1 MTNIAFI
8 TLVILVMAFPGYV
21 LRASYYAG
29 TFTRTVLPKSWTD
42 DIARAVLYSLPL
54 HLVAMTVF
62 EVLQHQGMIHTTL
75 NFEMAYRVLVGQ
87 YDQDLPTITR
97 SLYANKLYLGIYYT
111 SVLSG
116 AFGLGHLF
124 RLIVWRGKWDVK
136 LPWLLRYR
144 NEWLYTL
151 LGRDVP
157 IPPEYKGAK
166 VYVRIEALTK
176 IPMDDKGKGRL
187 YRGFVEAFTTEDSG
201 ALRDILITDAER
213 GKFRTVLGRV
223 NEQTFYWKS
232 VSPGDLMILKSS
244 EMLNLNIT
252 YLIDVPHS
260 PAEGPAASLPQ
271 TTDRVQSKSS
281 LSG

>member
-54 HLVAMTVF
+54 HVAALTVF
-62 EVLQHQGMIHTTL
+62 EILQHWGIIHTTL
-75 NFEMAYRVLVGQ
+75 NFEIAYRVLVGQ
-87 YDQDLPTITR
+87 YEQDLPMITK
-97 SLYANKLYLGIYYT
+97 SLYANKLYLGVYYV
-111 SVLSG
+111 SVLTG
-116 AFGLGHLF
+116 TFALGHLF

-166 VYVRIEALTK
+166 VYVRIEALTR
-176 IPMDDKGKGRL
+176 IPMEEQGKGRL

-213 GKFRTVLGRV
+213 GKFTKILGRL
-223 NEQTFYWKS
+223 NEQAFYWKP
-232 VSPGDLMILKSS
+232 VSPGDLMILKYS

-252 YLIDVPHS
+252 YLIDVPAS
-260 PAEGPAASLPQ
+260 PAEAPAASPPQ
-271 TTDRVQSKSS
+271 ITDREPSKSS
-281 LSG
+281 PSA

>member
-54 HLVAMTVF
+54 HVVAMAVF
-62 EVLQHQGMIHTTL
+62 EILEHWRIIHTTL
-75 NFEMAYRVLVGQ
+75 NFEIAYRVLVGQ
-87 YDQDLPTITR
+87 YDQDLPMITR
-97 SLYANKLYLGIYYT
+97 DLYANKLYLGMYYV
-111 SVLSG
+111 SVLAG
-116 AFGLGHLF
+116 AFALGHLF
-124 RLIVWRGKWDVK
+124 RLIVWGGKWDVK

-157 IPPEYKGAK
+157 IPPKYKGGK

-176 IPMDDKGKGRL
+176 IPMEEKGKGRL

-201 ALRDILITDAER
+201 ALRDILITGAER
-213 GKFRTVLGRV
+213 GKFRNVLGTL
-223 NEQTFYWKS
+223 NEQTFYWKP
-232 VSPGDLMILKSS
+232 VSPGDLMILKYS

-252 YLIDVPHS
+252 YLIDVPAS
-260 PAEGPAASLPQ
+260 RAEAPAASPPR
-271 TTDRVQSKSS
+271 TNDRGQSKSFPS
-281 LSG
+281 S